1 MYLLWSSSPHP
12 LCSLPLFPFLPLN
25 SLGMEIIMSYIH
37 SFIKLHQIRGAQMK
51 ENRGFVSLSMIYF
64 TMISSSSHVPAN
76 DIIVSFVAKP
86 NSILQMDH
94 IFFICFYILRW
105 KADSL
110 PWLFQGVERSTWTY
124 AKGKCTEM
132 LANYVNILLQ
142 ELVGEEASVMR
153 ERPD

>member
-1 MYLLWSSSPHP
+1 MYLLWPSSPHP

-25 SLGMEIIMSYIH
+25 SLGMKIIMSYIH
-37 SFIKLHQIRGAQMK
+37 SFIKLHQIRGVQMK
-51 ENRGFVSLSMIYF
+51 ENRGFVSLSMTYF

-86 NSILQMDH
+86 NSILQMDY
-94 IFFICFYILRW
+94 IFLICFYILKW

-110 PWLFQGVERSTWTY
+110 PWLFRGVERWTWTC

-142 ELVGEEASVMR
+142 ELMGEEALVMT